1 MSNMMIEMY
10 FMVVGLFSLFALA
23 TWQLTL
29 ANLIFLLLLWVV
41 GFVYSHYNNSEL
53 LIIPGKTYKDSRTG
67 ELIKIIE
74 ANYWTVSYMYEN
86 DHRLY
91 RALIEDFKKNFEY
104 C

>member
-1 MSNMMIEMY
+1 MNNMMVEMY

-41 GFVYSHYNNSEL
+41 GFAYSYHNKSDL
-53 LIIPGKTYKDSRTG
+53 LIIPGKTYKDNRTG
-67 ELIKIIE
+67 ELIKVIE

-86 DHRLY
+86 DHQLY
-91 RALIEDFKKNFEY
+91 KALIDDFKKNFEY

>member
-1 MSNMMIEMY
+1 MLVEMY
-10 FMVVGLFSLFALA
+10 FVVVGLLSLFALA

-29 ANLIFLLLLWVV
+29 ANLMFLVLLWIV
-41 GFVYSHYNNSEL
+41 GFAYSQYNKSDL
-53 LIIPGKTYKDSRTG
+53 LIIPGKTYKDNRTG
-67 ELIKIIE
+67 ELIKVIE

-86 DHRLY
+86 DPKLY

>member
-1 MSNMMIEMY
+1 MLVEMY

-29 ANLIFLLLLWVV
+29 ANLTFLVFLWIV
-41 GFVYSHYNNSEL
+41 GFAYSQYNKSDL
-53 LIIPGKTYKDSRTG
+53 LIIPGKTYKDNRTG
-67 ELIKIIE
+67 ELIKVIE

-86 DHRLY
+86 DHQLY
-91 RALIEDFKKNFEY
+91 KALIDDFKKNFEY

>member
-1 MSNMMIEMY
+1 MNMLIEMY

-29 ANLIFLLLLWVV
+29 ANLTFLVLLWVV
-41 GFVYSHYNNSEL
+41 GFAYSHYNNSEL
-53 LIIPGKTYKDSRTG
+53 LIIPGKTYKDNRTG
-67 ELIKIIE
+67 ELIKVIE

-86 DHRLY
+86 DPQLY
-91 RALIEDFKKNFEY
+91 KALIDDFKKNFEY

>member
-1 MSNMMIEMY
+1 MLVEMY

-41 GFVYSHYNNSEL
+41 GFVYSHYNKSDL
-53 LIIPGKTYKDSRTG
+53 LIIPGKTYKDNRTG
-67 ELIKIIE
+67 ELIKVIE

-86 DHRLY
+86 DPKLY